1 MCDDY
6 WDINDAKVCNG
17 GWVGEKG
24 EYSTE
29 GREREI
35 KGTRGRELS
44 DKAIYCIM
52 KEIACL

>member
-1 MCDDY
+1 MCGDY
-6 WDINDAKVCNG
+6 WNINDAKVCNG